1 VLVVLRVLVGG
12 RFGLR
17 VGGCLAHKAETVP
30 GRGCRERATLHW

>member
-1 VLVVLRVLVGG
+1 VFVVLVGG

-30 GRGCRERATLHW
+30 GRGRGERANSHW

>member
-1 VLVVLRVLVGG
+1 VFVVLVGG

-30 GRGCRERATLHW
+30 VRSPARRSITRW